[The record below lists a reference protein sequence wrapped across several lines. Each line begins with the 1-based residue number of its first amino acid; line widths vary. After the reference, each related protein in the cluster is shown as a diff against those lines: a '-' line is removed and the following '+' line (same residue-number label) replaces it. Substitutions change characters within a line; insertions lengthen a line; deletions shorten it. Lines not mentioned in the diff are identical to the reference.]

1 MYMGDGSTNPTE
13 YDLDPD
19 NIFIPGPYNKA
30 TAIANLA
37 VIRFN
42 GDASDTYKAYG
53 STGDYTVADSSYT
66 SRLLDSGSKR
76 WRTANTIRQP
86 DDYYE
91 ACKALNS
98 VYEANTYFATCNS
111 DTVGSIYNSDCRIP
125 YGAMYSKMGDDQDVV
140 LVAIYTHTVV
150 MGTNECTD
158 RRLNYF
164 TYVHGYISYAS
175 WATGETLGIYYN
187 KNLTAVKPPS
197 SEPNVVINAGT
208 PKTFGGMIT
217 VGPNLYA
224 RYSTVTASSPE
235 SSESNPSTSPDTS
248 ANNDSTKKSN
258 KTGVIVGAVVGSV
271 GGLLLIAA
279 IIFFILRKKKQKKAA
294 LDPRAQQMAI
304 FEMGNN
310 LVVDV
315 PNAQLPP
322 YSQSQDTAP
331 NFRVPDTTE
340 EAAVAQEE
348 EGEREAVVQE
358 EVDEKGGGNAH
369 AVQRT
374 STSVRSTASRQA

>member
-1 MYMGDGSTNPTE
+1 MATNPTE

-66 SRLLDSGSKR
+66 S
-76 WRTANTIRQP
+76 
-86 DDYYE
+86 
-91 ACKALNS
+91 
-98 VYEANTYFATCNS
+98 
-111 DTVGSIYNSDCRIP
+111 RIP

-258 KTGVIVGAVVGSV
+258 KTGVIVGAVV
-271 GGLLLIAA
+271 
-279 IIFFILRKKKQKKAA
+279 A